1 MTSQPG
7 LQTIAIHILPNI
19 SQSKYNQTVKFGQ
32 LIEYNK
38 RNYFLQ
44 KLCGK
49 WDRGTSSTAL
59 FFFVNL
65 IWGEDK
71 CLQLSFVIFRQP
83 LTCRT
88 SKTNYKALD
97 AWSRDMGNFNYSEKG
112 LELVSPPY
120 FVYGFGEMLIHFIK
134 WPNLIVWLSLLLK
147 ILGNMCITIVC

>member
-49 WDRGTSSTAL
+49 
-59 FFFVNL
+59 
-65 IWGEDK
+65 
-71 CLQLSFVIFRQP
+71 
-83 LTCRT
+83 
-88 SKTNYKALD
+88 
-97 AWSRDMGNFNYSEKG
+97 
-112 LELVSPPY
+112 
-120 FVYGFGEMLIHFIK
+120 
-134 WPNLIVWLSLLLK
+134 
-147 ILGNMCITIVC
+147 